1 MILQKQIE
9 HSNGKKE
16 NIIISSIVVER
27 NRMHKQHKFLKKLSK
42 NIPNKFSF
50 FLVEEIR
57 NWKEDRQ
64 ITRSREESLLSWS
77 HERPSPIQMLK
88 GGWFFDKAKGNDYAR
103 CVHCKSEHSNWQP
116 ADDPF
121 NIHRDLAP
129 NCPFIFATQPLHQN
143 SVPIKSL
150 GDIYTSEE
158 IQTELTNGNPRILL
172 PSSSNKSVV
181 DRINSFGGFRPELSD
196 NMIDA
201 LTSSGFFYTGIG
213 TLIQCYMCSLPVTNF
228 HRYSVDRINREHCK
242 ANSNCRYAKFMV
254 ESDNL
259 PAPGMYAKLINKFN
273 SNNSRS

>member
-1 MILQKQIE
+1 ME
-9 HSNGKKE
+9 TNC
-16 NIIISSIVVER
+16 
-27 NRMHKQHKFLKKLSK
+27 MHKQHKFLKKFNR
-42 NIPNKFSF
+42 NIPNEFSF
-50 FLVEEIR
+50 FQVAERR

-64 ITRSREESLLSWS
+64 LAQNREVSLTFWP
-77 HERPSPIQMLK
+77 HKRPSPIQMLK
-88 GGWFFDKAKGNDYAR
+88 GGWFSDQAKGNDYAR
-103 CVHCKSEHSNWQP
+103 CVHCKYEHSNWQP

-150 GDIYTSEE
+150 GDIYTDEE
-158 IQTELTNGNPRILL
+158 IQTELTNGNPRIIL

-181 DRINSFGGFRPELSD
+181 DRISSFGGFRPQLSD
-196 NMIDA
+196 NMIHA
-201 LTSSGFFYTGIG
+201 LAKSGFFYTGIG
-213 TLIQCYMCSLPVTNF
+213 TLIQCYMCSLPLTNF
-228 HRYSVDRINREHCK
+228 HQYSVDQINREHCK
-242 ANSNCRYAKFMV
+242 VNSNCRYAKFMV